1 MATKDEI
8 TTGIQEVEERLDS
21 LLPGIVDHLDQPL
34 PEGTW
39 TIHDAVC
46 HMAADANCL
55 PRWQR
60 QVEAAING
68 TSARPVGFNL
78 DEYNQQNIDARK
90 GKAVDEVVQEIRDG
104 LHSDAAAVPG
114 LDDALLAREVPNF
127 RGRAAARIRPAELYD
142 ATPQPYAPGRHRE
155 RTQAGTKRLKGD
167 RPRDDRAA

>member
-127 RGRAAARIRPAELYD
+127 RGELQPASDRLSF
-142 ATPQPYAPGRHRE
+142 TTRRHNHMHLDDIE
-155 RTQAGTKRLKGD
+155 NALKLAQNG
-167 RPRDDRAA
+167 

>member
-8 TTGIQEVEERLDS
+8 TAGIQEVEDRLDS
-21 LLPGIVDHLDQPL
+21 LLPGIVEHLDQPL

-39 TIHDAVC
+39 SVHDALC
-46 HMAADANCL
+46 HMAADANSL

-114 LDDALLAREVPNF
+114 LDDALLAQEVPNF
-127 RGRAAARIRPAELYD
+127 RGELQPASDRLSF
-142 ATPQPYAPGRHRE
+142 TTRRHNHIHLDDIE
-155 RTQAGTKRLKGD
+155 NALKQAQNG
-167 RPRDDRAA
+167 